1 MTRLTSILFVVL
13 FNYSGF
19 ARVESFSQ
27 DSLSRF
33 KQVNYPIPTAK
44 AFSNKAIKA
53 LKKRDSLKFKKAN
66 ARAFHLAK
74 RFNDSLGI
82 ADAYWNYAAYHIK
95 YQQYDSSYYYYNKS
109 RKMYAALN
117 HNYYEAKMLYNLA
130 YTKSKIKDYAGAEL
144 LAINAV
150 KKFKQLSKHKSL
162 YKSFNLLGV
171 IFEEIEQ
178 YDKAIH
184 YLHKAAKHLNESN
197 SKKKNRYQAGIYNNL
212 GIIYQKKNQ
221 QQDAIAYFKKAL
233 AIKDIDKTDAKLY
246 ARLKDNLAFS
256 RFLQNNN
263 PSVENDLIEALDIR
277 KSLKHIPGQIISHL
291 HLGHFYIANKD
302 TLAAID
308 HAKQALNLAKT
319 IQLNRD
325 ILNAYQLLGKLQP
338 SKTQEYFELYI
349 SLHQKIKAQERKVK
363 NNFARIQYE
372 TGTYIERN
380 KQLTVQNI
388 LLWAG
393 VVIMLL
399 FLLFIYFLNRQR
411 QKHKKLFYENQQN
424 KANEKIYQLEI
435 QQRTEWEKGK
445 NIERQRIA
453 EDLHDSILSKLF
465 GLRLGWSFLKL
476 EANTPIL
483 KQHRDNLRLLQYIEE
498 DLRKIAR
505 NLQQKEVEQ
514 ENFDNLLQ
522 KLFNQLKKIYSF
534 PISYQKAKIPWHKLS
549 AFVKANIYLIIQ
561 ESLQNALKHSKGSKV
576 RLDLF
581 LKQNELH
588 INITDNG
595 KGIQQP
601 YSHKGMGLK
610 NLESRTGKLSGSF
623 SIYSTGK
630 GTRVEF
636 IFNFNKISTL

>member
-1 MTRLTSILFVVL
+1 MARLTSILLVVL
-13 FNYSGF
+13 CNYSGF
-19 ARVESFSQ
+19 ARVEPSFQ

-66 ARAFHLAK
+66 ARALHLAQAWK
-74 RFNDSLGI
+74 DSLGI

-117 HNYYEAKMLYNLA
+117 HTYYEAKMLYNLA

-178 YDKAIH
+178 YDKAIN
-184 YLHKAAKHLNESN
+184 YLHKAAKYLNKSN

-233 AIKDIDKTDAKLY
+233 TIKDIDKTDAKLY

-256 RFLQNNN
+256 KFLEGNNLL
-263 PSVENDLIEALDIR
+263 VEKELLSALDLR
-277 KSLKHIPGQIISHL
+277 KKIKHLPGQIISHL
-291 HLGHFYIANKD
+291 HLGHYYIANKD
-302 TLAAID
+302 TLTAIT
-308 HAKQALNLAKT
+308 HAKQALNLAKN

-349 SLHQKIKAQERKVK
+349 NLQQKIKFQERKVK

-372 TGTYIERN
+372 TGTYIAKN

-393 VVIMLL
+393 VLVMLL
-399 FLLFIYFLNRQR
+399 FLLFIYFLGKQR

-435 QQRTEWEKGK
+435 QQRTEWEKGRK
-445 NIERQRIA
+445 IERQRIA
-453 EDLHDSILSKLF
+453 EDLHDSVLSKLF
-465 GLRLGWSFLKL
+465 GLRLGWSYLKL
-476 EANTPIL
+476 EANAPIL
-483 KQHRDNLRLLQYIEE
+483 KQHHDNIRLLQHIEE

-505 NLQQKEVEQ
+505 NLQQKEVEE
-514 ENFDNLLQ
+514 ENFENLLY
-522 KLFNQLKKIYSF
+522 KLIKQFKKLYAL
-534 PISYQKAKIPWHKLS
+534 PIAFQSSKIPWHNLS
-549 AFVKANIYLIIQ
+549 PYVKVNIYLIIQ
-561 ESLQNALKHSKGSKV
+561 EALQNALKHSQGSKV
-576 RLDLF
+576 AISISLKNNQLRLS
-581 LKQNELH
+581 
-588 INITDNG
+588 IADNG
-595 KGIQQP
+595 KGLQKTVS
-601 YSHKGMGLK
+601 YKGMGFK
-610 NLESRTGKLSGSF
+610 NLESRTQKLLGTF
-623 SIYSTGK
+623 SIYSSNK
-630 GTRVEF
+630 GTHLEF
-636 IFNFNKISTL
+636 IFNFNKISAL